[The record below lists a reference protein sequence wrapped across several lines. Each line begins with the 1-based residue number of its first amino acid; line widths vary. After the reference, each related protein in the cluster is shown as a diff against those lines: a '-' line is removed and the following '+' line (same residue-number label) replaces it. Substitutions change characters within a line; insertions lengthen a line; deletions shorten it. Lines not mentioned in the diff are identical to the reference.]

1 MKRPPPEQTLVH
13 FYRAVVMHM
22 DVWRQRMDATTNWA
36 AATAAAMITFAFS
49 TPSSPHF
56 VLLLA
61 LSFQGVFLL
70 MESRRYQTFDLW
82 RRKFRVLNRHLVG
95 PALREDPELSPESRA
110 ALDDLAVQL
119 GRLVPE
125 ISLAGAVG
133 YRIRRNYGY
142 LFLVTL
148 VAWALRL
155 DMGAGPGAG
164 VFDLAAAAAIG
175 DISGA
180 IVVGAVLGAAVA
192 GSILAF
198 LAPSERMLDWTTVP
212 SPLLRWRQSSGSRPP
227 SSSEDQ

>member
-1 MKRPPPEQTLVH
+1 MKRPPPEQTLIH

-49 TPSSPHF
+49 TPTSPHF

-95 PALREDPELSPESRA
+95 PALREDAELSPESCA

-133 YRIRRNYGY
+133 YRVRRNYGY
-142 LFLVTL
+142 LFVVTL

-155 DMGAGPGAG
+155 DMVAEPEGGPGAMI
-164 VFDLAAAAAIG
+164 AAAEIG
-175 DISGA
+175 GVSGVV
-180 IVVGAVLGAAVA
+180 VVGVVLVAALV

-198 LAPSERMLDWTTVP
+198 MAPSERMLDWTNVP
-212 SPLLRWRQSSGSRPP
+212 PPLLRWRQSTGSPP
-227 SSSEDQ
+227 PHRSEEK